1 MQNNSNDEYAHLN
14 IAYPYPS
21 SSFQTNLPFINKY
34 QPQFFNQFE
43 QLEPNVI
50 KLLQTLIS
58 MNNLNLLLIGDP
70 GSGKT
75 SLIYSIIREY
85 YKNNY
90 NSENILVL
98 NSLKDQGISYYR
110 NDLKIFC
117 QTSSFIP
124 GYKKIVLLDDIDI
137 INEQSQQVF
146 RNCIDK
152 YSHKVHFISSCTNV
166 QKVIDSIQSRN
177 IIIKINQ
184 IEDACLEKILQK
196 IIKNENIS
204 ITHDAQKFILNISN
218 VSIRILINYL
228 EKIKILN
235 SHIDLS
241 IVKLLCTNISFHI
254 FEEYTQSITQKKLKE
269 CIKILYSLYDQGYS
283 VMDILDNYFLFI
295 KTTNLIDE
303 TNKYKITKILCKYM
317 TIFHNIHEDEI
328 ELSLFTNNLIEL
340 F

>member
-1 MQNNSNDEYAHLN
+1 MQNTNNM
-14 IAYPYPS
+14 
-21 SSFQTNLPFINKY
+21 QTNLPFINKY
-34 QPQFFNQFE
+34 QPQYFHQFE
-43 QLEPNVI
+43 QLEQNVI
-50 KLLQTLIS
+50 KLLKALIS
-58 MNNLNLLLIGDP
+58 MNNLNILLIGDP

-85 YKNNY
+85 YKTNY
-90 NSENILVL
+90 NPDNILVL

-117 QTSSFIP
+117 QTASLVHGF
-124 GYKKIVLLDDIDI
+124 KKIVLLDDVDI

-146 RNCIDK
+146 RNCMDK

-166 QKVIDSIQSRN
+166 QKVVDSLQSRN

-184 IEDACLEKILQK
+184 IEDSCLEKILAK
-196 IIKNENIS
+196 VIKKENIT
-204 ITHDAQKFILNISN
+204 ITPEAQRFVLNISN

-235 SHIDLS
+235 TPIDLS

-254 FEEYTQSITQKKLKE
+254 FEEYTRSLTEKKLE
-269 CIKILYSLYDQGYS
+269 NCIKILYALYDQGYS

-295 KTTNLIDE
+295 KTTPLINE

-328 ELSLFTNNLIEL
+328 ELALFTNNLIEL

>member
-1 MQNNSNDEYAHLN
+1 MQNTIEQQFARLN
-14 IAYPYPS
+14 IVS
-21 SSFQTNLPFINKY
+21 SSSQTNLPFINKY

-50 KLLQTLIS
+50 TLLQTLIT
-58 MNNLNLLLIGDP
+58 MNNLNLLLIGDA

-85 YKNNY
+85 YKGHY

-117 QTSSFIP
+117 QTASLIP

-166 QKVIDSIQSRN
+166 QKVIDSLQSRN

-196 IIKNENIS
+196 IIKNESIS
-204 ITHDAQKFILNISN
+204 ITRDAQKFILNISN

-254 FEEYTQSITQKKLKE
+254 FEEYTQSITEKKLKE

>member
-1 MQNNSNDEYAHLN
+1 MQNTNNM
-14 IAYPYPS
+14 
-21 SSFQTNLPFINKY
+21 QTNLPFINKY
-34 QPQFFNQFE
+34 QPQYFHQFE
-43 QLEPNVI
+43 QLEQNVI
-50 KLLQTLIS
+50 KLLKALIS
-58 MNNLNLLLIGDP
+58 MNNLNILLIGDP

-85 YKNNY
+85 YKTNY
-90 NSENILVL
+90 NPDNILVL

-117 QTSSFIP
+117 QTASLVHGF
-124 GYKKIVLLDDIDI
+124 KKIVLLDDVDI

-146 RNCIDK
+146 RNCMDK

-166 QKVIDSIQSRN
+166 QKVVDSLQSRN

-184 IEDACLEKILQK
+184 IEDSCLEKILAK
-196 IIKNENIS
+196 VIKKENIT
-204 ITHDAQKFILNISN
+204 ITPEAQRFVLNISN

-235 SHIDLS
+235 TPVDLS

-254 FEEYTQSITQKKLKE
+254 FEDYTRSLTEKKLE
-269 CIKILYSLYDQGYS
+269 NCIKILYALYDQGYS

-295 KTTNLIDE
+295 KTTPLINE

-328 ELSLFTNNLIEL
+328 ELALFTNNLIEL

>member
-1 MQNNSNDEYAHLN
+1 MQNTHNT
-14 IAYPYPS
+14 
-21 SSFQTNLPFINKY
+21 QTNLPFINKY
-34 QPQFFNQFE
+34 QPQYFHQFE
-43 QLEPNVI
+43 QLEQNVI

-58 MNNLNLLLIGDP
+58 MNNLNILLIGDP

-85 YKNNY
+85 YKTNY
-90 NSENILVL
+90 NPDNILVL

-117 QTSSFIP
+117 QTASLIHGF
-124 GYKKIVLLDDIDI
+124 KKIVLLDDIDI

-146 RNCIDK
+146 RNCMDK

-184 IEDACLEKILQK
+184 IEDACLEKILAK
-196 IIKNENIS
+196 IIKKENII
-204 ITHDAQKFILNISN
+204 ITPEAQKFVLNISN

-235 SHIDLS
+235 TSVDLS
-241 IVKLLCTNISFHI
+241 TVKLLCTNISFHI
-254 FEEYTQSITQKKLKE
+254 FEEYTRSLTEKKLQD
-269 CIKILYSLYDQGYS
+269 CIRILYTLYDQGYS

-295 KTTNLIDE
+295 KTTPLINE

-328 ELSLFTNNLIEL
+328 ELALFTNNMIEL

>member
-1 MQNNSNDEYAHLN
+1 MQPIVMSTRGQ
-14 IAYPYPS
+14 S
-21 SSFQTNLPFINKY
+21 QTQTNIPFINKY
-34 QPQFFNQFE
+34 QPQFFDQFE

-58 MNNLNLLLIGDP
+58 MNNLNILLIGDP

-85 YKNNY
+85 YKTNY
-90 NSENILVL
+90 NSDNILIL

-117 QTSSFIP
+117 QTASLIHGF
-124 GYKKIVLLDDIDI
+124 KKVVLLDDIDI

-146 RNCIDK
+146 RNCMDK

-166 QKVIDSIQSRN
+166 QKVIDSLQSRN

-184 IEDACLEKILQK
+184 IEDTCLEKILDK
-196 IIKNENIS
+196 IIKNEKNI
-204 ITHDAQKFILNISN
+204 ITPDAEKFVLNISN

-235 SHIDLS
+235 TSIDLS

-254 FEEYTQSITQKKLKE
+254 FENYTQSLTQKNLQN
-269 CIKILYSLYDQGYS
+269 CIKILYALYDQGYS

-295 KTTNLIDE
+295 KTTPLVDE
-303 TNKYKITKILCKYM
+303 KNKYKITKILCKYM

-328 ELSLFTNNLIEL
+328 ELALFTNNLIEL

>member
-1 MQNNSNDEYAHLN
+1 MQNS
-14 IAYPYPS
+14 
-21 SSFQTNLPFINKY
+21 QTNIPFINKY
-34 QPQFFNQFE
+34 QPQFFHQFE
-43 QLEPNVI
+43 QLEQNVI
-50 KLLQTLIS
+50 RLLQTLIS
-58 MNNLNLLLIGDP
+58 MNNLNILLIGDP

-85 YKNNY
+85 YKTNY
-90 NSENILVL
+90 NPDNILVL

-117 QTSSFIP
+117 QTASLIQGF
-124 GYKKIVLLDDIDI
+124 KKIVLLDDIDI

-166 QKVIDSIQSRN
+166 QKVIDSLQSRN

-184 IEDACLEKILQK
+184 IEDACLQKILSK
-196 IIKNENIS
+196 IIIKENII
-204 ITHDAQKFILNISN
+204 ITPEAEKFVLNISN

-235 SHIDLS
+235 ASIDLS
-241 IVKLLCTNISFHI
+241 MVKLLCTNISFHI
-254 FEEYTQSITQKKLKE
+254 FEEYTQSLTEKKLQD
-269 CIKILYSLYDQGYS
+269 CIKILYTLYDQGYS

-295 KTTNLIDE
+295 KTTPLITE

-328 ELSLFTNNLIEL
+328 ELALFTNNLIEL

>member
-1 MQNNSNDEYAHLN
+1 MQNMNNM
-14 IAYPYPS
+14 
-21 SSFQTNLPFINKY
+21 QTNLPFINKY
-34 QPQFFNQFE
+34 QPQYFHQFE
-43 QLEPNVI
+43 QLEQNVI
-50 KLLQTLIS
+50 KLLKALIS
-58 MNNLNLLLIGDP
+58 MNNLNILLIGDP

-85 YKNNY
+85 YKTNY
-90 NSENILVL
+90 NPDNILVL

-117 QTSSFIP
+117 QTASLVHGF
-124 GYKKIVLLDDIDI
+124 KKIVLLDDVDI

-146 RNCIDK
+146 RNCMDK

-166 QKVIDSIQSRN
+166 QKVVDSLQSRN

-184 IEDACLEKILQK
+184 IEDSCLEKILAK
-196 IIKNENIS
+196 VIKKENIT
-204 ITHDAQKFILNISN
+204 ITPEAQRFVLNISN

-235 SHIDLS
+235 TPVDLS

-254 FEEYTQSITQKKLKE
+254 FEDYTRSLTEKKLE
-269 CIKILYSLYDQGYS
+269 NCIKILYALYDQGYS

-295 KTTNLIDE
+295 KTTPLINE

-328 ELSLFTNNLIEL
+328 ELALFTNNLIEL